1 MSAPTIPAARRTS
14 VAGSAAGV
22 MASTVVT
29 LAIGYLAS
37 ILLARSLGPAGRGL
51 IAVMQADVALI
62 VSLAGLGTP
71 AAITYFASRRL
82 RYQPALSGFALIY
95 GCVLGVLSFAT
106 VLLAGGW
113 IADHQG
119 HGFDDRLWWLV
130 AALIPLMYI
139 EFFATS
145 LLNARRAFAL
155 SNRLNIL
162 GRVGTLVATASLV
175 TGLELGHRR
184 RPDRSVADLARQDR
198 GHRADGRADRP
209 APPVAAT
216 SSRATLSYGWRV
228 AIGQMFRFFSGR
240 FDVLVLSWLAPLA
253 TVGNYAIAQ
262 TVAELVLIIPQSFG
276 FVVMPMVAAG
286 EDHRAAPALRLA
298 GTLGAARCA
307 RRGARRPRH

>member
-1 MSAPTIPAARRTS
+1 M
-14 VAGSAAGV
+14 
-22 MASTVVT
+22 VT

-175 TGLELGHRR
+175 TGLEWGIAGGLIAASMISLVKIAGTVPTVARIGLRAPVAPPRRGDAQLRLAGRDRADVPLLLGALRR
-184 RPDRSVADLARQDR
+184 ARAVLACSARDRRQLR
-198 GHRADGRADRP
+198 HRADGRRARAHHSAVVRIRRHAD
-209 APPVAAT
+209 
-216 SSRATLSYGWRV
+216 G
-228 AIGQMFRFFSGR
+228 GR
-240 FDVLVLSWLAPLA
+240 
-253 TVGNYAIAQ
+253 G
-262 TVAELVLIIPQSFG
+262 
-276 FVVMPMVAAG
+276 
-286 EDHRAAPALRLA
+286 
-298 GTLGAARCA
+298 
-307 RRGARRPRH
+307 